1 MIKNIVFDL
10 GGVIMTI
17 DQDEALR
24 RFQSLGLA
32 DAERQLDPY
41 TQSGIFGDVEEG
53 KITAEEFRT
62 ELSRLVGRELSFD
75 DCKYGWLGYR
85 KDVPQR
91 NLDVLKRLR
100 GDGYRLI
107 LLSNTNPFMMS
118 WALTKDFDGGK
129 ASLEDYFDAL
139 FLSYRLGVMK
149 PNPKF
154 FQAVIDNER
163 LLPEETLFVDDGP
176 RNVEAARKL
185 GFHTMCPENGT
196 DWTGSL
202 FALIDKL

>member
-1 MIKNIVFDL
+1 
-10 GGVIMTI
+10 
-17 DQDEALR
+17 
-24 RFQSLGLA
+24 
-32 DAERQLDPY
+32 
-41 TQSGIFGDVEEG
+41 
-53 KITAEEFRT
+53 
-62 ELSRLVGRELSFD
+62 
-75 DCKYGWLGYR
+75 
-85 KDVPQR
+85 
-91 NLDVLKRLR
+91 
-100 GDGYRLI
+100 
-107 LLSNTNPFMMS
+107 MS

-196 DWTGSL
+196 DWTDSL